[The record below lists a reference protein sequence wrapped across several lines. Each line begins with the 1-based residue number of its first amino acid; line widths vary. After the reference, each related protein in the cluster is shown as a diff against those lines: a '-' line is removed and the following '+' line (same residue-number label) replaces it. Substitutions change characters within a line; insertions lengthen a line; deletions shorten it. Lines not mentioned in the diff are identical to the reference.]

1 MLYCLPMAKR
11 LMRSKTNKVLSG
23 VMGGIGEYFE
33 IDPVL
38 VRLIY
43 LLATVFTGVVPGI
56 IGYILA
62 VAVVPPAPT
71 PSNDSA
77 SV

>member
-1 MLYCLPMAKR
+1 MAKR